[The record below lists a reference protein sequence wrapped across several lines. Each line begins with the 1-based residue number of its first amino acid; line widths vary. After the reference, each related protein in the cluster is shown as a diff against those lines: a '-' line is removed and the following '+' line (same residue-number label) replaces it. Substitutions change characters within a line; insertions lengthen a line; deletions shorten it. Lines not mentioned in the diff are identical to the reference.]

1 MSFYSGDNEFLKQI
15 IPIFNVGDPAGGE
28 TALATVQAQ
37 ANATNT
43 MIDTINY
50 NVLTNTITTF
60 NNDTVAFNSPVQFN
74 NGITGYITVN
84 GVINEG
90 VLVNSGGVRVN
101 NNGIVVNGGILV
113 NSGGIVVN
121 EYVTVDGDI
130 TTTGDISTTGDI
142 TCRTLF
148 QTSDKRLKTNITPIP
163 DPLRTLQGIRGVHFT
178 WKNNEEEDIG
188 FLAQE
193 VDKVLPIAVAKP
205 TSVEGEAEATDDYW
219 RVSYIKVVPVLV
231 EAVKKLED
239 RIRELEGQM
248 DVVYRY
254 NRLSKG

>member
-15 IPIFNVGDPAGGE
+15 IPVFNVGDPAGGD
-28 TALATVQAQ
+28 TAIVTAQ
-37 ANATNT
+37 NQINATNT
-43 MIDTINY
+43 MVDTGNY

-60 NNDTVAFNSPVQFN
+60 NTGTVAFNSPVQFN
-74 NGITGYITVN
+74 NGITGAVTADGAIT
-84 GVINEG
+84 
-90 VLVNSGGVRVN
+90 
-101 NNGIVVNGGILV
+101 
-113 NSGGIVVN
+113 
-121 EYVTVDGDI
+121 
-130 TTTGDISTTGDI
+130 TTGDI

-148 QTSDKRLKTNITPIP
+148 QTSDKRLKTNITPIYQ
-163 DPLRTLQGIRGVHFT
+163 PLQTLQGIRGVYFN
-178 WKNNEEEDIG
+178 WKQNGEEDIG

-205 TSVEGEAEATDDYW
+205 TSVEAETDTTDDYW

-239 RIRELEGQM
+239 RICELEGQM

>member
-15 IPIFNVGDPAGGE
+15 IPVFNVGDPAGGD
-28 TALATVQAQ
+28 TAIVTAQ
-37 ANATNT
+37 NQINALNT
-43 MIDTINY
+43 MVDTGNY
-50 NVLTNTITTF
+50 NILTNTITTF
-60 NNDTVAFNSPVQFN
+60 NTGTVAFNSPVQFN
-74 NGITGYITVN
+74 SGVLGTITTDEAITVN
-84 GVINEG
+84 GVNNTG
-90 VLVNSGGVRVN
+90 VLVNSGD
-101 NNGIVVNGGILV
+101 ITVNG
-113 NSGGIVVN
+113 
-121 EYVTVDGDI
+121 EI
-130 TTTGDISTTGDI
+130 TTTGDITTTTDI

-178 WKNNEEEDIG
+178 WKNNGEEDIG

-205 TSVEGEAEATDDYW
+205 TSVEEEADTTDDYW

-239 RIRELEGQM
+239 RICELERQM

>member
-15 IPIFNVGDPAGGE
+15 IPIFNVGDPAGGD
-28 TALATVQAQ
+28 TAIVTAQ
-37 ANATNT
+37 NQINALNT
-43 MIDTINY
+43 MVDTGNY
-50 NVLTNTITTF
+50 NILTNTITTF
-60 NNDTVAFNSPVQFN
+60 NNDRVTFNSPVQFN
-74 NGITGYITVN
+74 NGITGA
-84 GVINEG
+84 
-90 VLVNSGGVRVN
+90 
-101 NNGIVVNGGILV
+101 
-113 NSGGIVVN
+113 
-121 EYVTVDGDI
+121 VTVDGAI
-130 TTTGDISTTGDI
+130 TTTGDI

-148 QTSDKRLKTNITPIP
+148 QTSDKRLKTNITPIYQ
-163 DPLRTLQGIRGVHFT
+163 PLETLRGIRGVYFN
-178 WKNNEEEDIG
+178 WKQNGEEDIG

-205 TSVEGEAEATDDYW
+205 TSVEGEADTTDDYW

-239 RIRELEGQM
+239 RVRELEGQM